1 MRTNG
6 TSRDGYEEAG
16 CYHPTNPV
24 VVVLVR
30 VC

>member
-24 VVVLVR
+24 VVLVR